1 MSQSPH
7 QNMLKSLDKPEALKE
22 FQLAAQLTPDSPEV
36 RFNYAALLNSIGQH
50 ADAENEYS
58 KVIALDPESP
68 TPYLKRGEV

>member
-1 MSQSPH
+1 
-7 QNMLKSLDKPEALKE
+7 MLTILDKSEALKE

-36 RFNYAALLNSIGQH
+36 RFNYAAILKSIGQH

-58 KVIALDPESP
+58 KVIALEPDSS